1 MEDAVCGFRL
11 LKTQIKTKTFEVQA
25 LDASISQMA
34 RIIKDC
40 IYKFI
45 TIPEL
50 CMHFIDTPEFQRLK
64 RVKQLG
70 LVHHVFP
77 SAVHTRF
84 EHSIGVMHLAGEVI
98 DAISIIAPVP
108 QRTKE
113 LVQLAG
119 LYHDIGH
126 FAFSHLFDIFLHENI
141 KQDASDSIFE
151 LIHHE
156 DRSTYFLKKVNER
169 LGLLSEHELLFVGA
183 CIHGDYLEGY
193 PPFLFE
199 VVSDKKCGLDVDRQ
213 DYINR
218 DAYHC
223 GFPSFQSDYIIQNTI
238 LSPDGH
244 LAYKVKCKRDVRDF
258 FDARQRM
265 FENVYFHHAV
275 QKIDKMMLCA
285 MKRLGDKIFAYGEMT
300 DDQNIEVL
308 LRNSDETK
316 EIMEMIDTRHLTHA
330 CSFCDL
336 FGAHNIISN
345 SQFEHVT
352 FQ

>member
-1 MEDAVCGFRL
+1 M
-11 LKTQIKTKTFEVQA
+11 
-25 LDASISQMA
+25 S

-40 IYKFI
+40 IYGFV

-50 CMHFIDTPEFQRLK
+50 CLNFIDTPEFQRLK

-70 LVHHVFP
+70 LVHYVFP

-84 EHSIGVMHLAGEVI
+84 EHSIGVMHLAGKVI
-98 DAISIIAPVP
+98 DSISNIAPIP

-126 FAFSHLFDIFLHENI
+126 FAFSHLFDIFLHENNSGN
-141 KQDASDSIFE
+141 AGIFE
-151 LIHHE
+151 LGRHE
-156 DRSTYFLKKVNER
+156 ERSIYFLKKVNTR
-169 LGLLSEHELLFVGA
+169 LGLLSESELHFVSA
-183 CIHGDYLEGY
+183 CINGDYVVGY

-199 VVSDKKCGLDVDRQ
+199 IISDKKCGLDVDRQ

-223 GFPSFQSDYIIQNTI
+223 GFPSFQSDYIIHNTI
-238 LSPDGH
+238 LTPDGH
-244 LAYKVKCKRDVRDF
+244 LAYNVKCKRDVKDF

-265 FENVYFHHAV
+265 FENVYFHHTV
-275 QKIDKMMLCA
+275 QKIDKMFLCA
-285 MKRLGDKIFAYGEMT
+285 MKRLGKKIFTYNEMT

-308 LRNSDETK
+308 LRNSDATK
-316 EIMEMIDTRHLTHA
+316 ELMEMIDTRHLSHE
-330 CSFCDL
+330 CDGCNS